1 MNRFTYKDV
10 NWKVYSN
17 VNNGTVLN
25 SLNTKEEYRSN
36 LFGFLHNTLGIMNY
50 TNKSGQIYYEIEET
64 DFGYT
69 MTINWISTKL
79 KSETTK
85 YYLDLLNNESKP
97 SDLTTDWRNA
107 IFDYLQRL
115 VNDCRK
121 VEYNFVQ
128 EAKEYKASLYCEI
141 TFENLYSYPKG
152 EDKTDENFE
161 VEAQSF
167 SVPHELLAD
176 LINEN
181 VAEALKYFGNDHQK
195 LFDILKPLE
204 GKEFFA
210 DFLIGATY
218 YMHLDM
224 PNKAYS
230 YLQRATKIAEVNGVQ
245 IPTLLLDFI
254 GSIEFQ
260 TLKNPEEAEQSFIKS
275 MLVGNEEAFLK
286 LAYLYLQQGQ
296 NDKKEIALSL
306 AKMGEQILP
315 YDENETHRLAGYHI
329 VASVYL
335 WNNEFGLA
343 EQAHTHFLKNKNWCE
358 EYSDIIKPYLLLA
371 IAYDN
376 VTFIT
381 NIITDYTFLTK
392 QFPAIFDVWH
402 FDTINPFDKRFKGEF
417 IEILKQVEL
426 TRKIYEI
433 KE

>member
-1 MNRFTYKDV
+1 MGVFTYNDV

-25 SLNTKEEYRSN
+25 ILNAKEEHRSN

-50 TNKSGQIYYEIEET
+50 TNKSGQIFYEIKEV

-69 MTINWISTKL
+69 MTLNWTSTKL

-85 YYLDLLNNESKP
+85 YYLDLLNNQSKP
-97 SDLTTDWRNA
+97 TDLTTDWRNA
-107 IFDYLQRL
+107 IFGYLQRL

-121 VEYNFVQ
+121 IDYNFVQ
-128 EAKEYKASLYCEI
+128 EAKEYKANLYCEI
-141 TFENLYSYPKG
+141 TYEKLYSFPKG
-152 EDKTDENFE
+152 EDKPDENFE
-161 VEAQSF
+161 VKAQRF

-181 VAEALKYFGNDHQK
+181 IEEALKYFGNDHQK

-204 GKEFFA
+204 SKEFLA

-218 YMHLDM
+218 FMYLDM

-230 YLQRATKIAEVNGVQ
+230 YFQRAIKIAEENRIQLPPV
-245 IPTLLLDFI
+245 LLDFI

-275 MLVGNEEAFLK
+275 MLIGNEEAFLK

-296 NDKKEIALSL
+296 NDKKEIALSF

-315 YDENETHRLAGYHI
+315 YDEDESHRLAGYHI

-335 WNNEFGLA
+335 WNEEFDLA
-343 EQAHTHFLKNKNWCE
+343 EQAHSYFLKNETWCE
-358 EYSDIIKPYLLLA
+358 EYADIIKPYLLLA

-376 VTFIT
+376 TNFIT
-381 NIITDYTFLTK
+381 NIITDYIFVTK
-392 QFPAIFDVWH
+392 KFPAIFDVWH
-402 FDTINPFDKRFKGEF
+402 FDTINPFDKRFKGDF
-417 IEILKQVEL
+417 IETLKLLEL
-426 TRKIYEI
+426 VKEMYKINN
-433 KE
+433 

>member
-1 MNRFTYKDV
+1 MNIFTYKDV

-25 SLNTKEEYRSN
+25 ILNAKEEHRSN

-50 TNKSGQIYYEIEET
+50 TNKRGQIFYEIKET
-64 DFGYT
+64 DFGYI
-69 MTINWISTKL
+69 MTINWTSTKL

-85 YYLDLLNNESKP
+85 YYLDLLNNQSKP
-97 SDLTTDWRNA
+97 TDLTTDWRNA
-107 IFDYLQRL
+107 IFGYLQRL

-121 VEYNFVQ
+121 VDYNFVQ
-128 EAKEYKASLYCEI
+128 ETKEYKASLYCEI
-141 TFENLYSYPKG
+141 TFEKLYSFPIG
-152 EDKTDENFE
+152 EDKPDENFQ
-161 VEAQSF
+161 VEAQRF
-167 SVPHELLAD
+167 SVPHDLLAD

-181 VAEALKYFGNDHQK
+181 VEEALKYFGSDHQK
-195 LFDILKPLE
+195 LFNILIPLE
-204 GKEFFA
+204 GKEFLA

-218 YMHLDM
+218 FMYLDM

-230 YLQRATKIAEVNGVQ
+230 YFQRAIKIAEENRIQLPPV
-245 IPTLLLDFI
+245 LLDFV

-260 TLKNPEEAEQSFIKS
+260 TLNNPEEAEQSFIKS

-315 YDENETHRLAGYHI
+315 YDEDETHRMAGYHI

-335 WNNEFGLA
+335 WNTEFDLA
-343 EQAHTHFLKNKNWCE
+343 EQAHSHFLKNETWCE
-358 EYSDIIKPYLLLA
+358 ENSDIIKPYLLLA

-376 VTFIT
+376 TNFIT

-392 QFPAIFDVWH
+392 KFPAFFDCWH
-402 FDTINPFDKRFKGEF
+402 FDTINPFDNRFKGDF
-417 IEILKQVEL
+417 IEVLKQIEL

-433 KE
+433 NE

>member
-1 MNRFTYKDV
+1 V

-25 SLNTKEEYRSN
+25 ILNAKEEHRSN

-50 TNKSGQIYYEIEET
+50 TNKSGQISYEIKET
-64 DFGYT
+64 DFGYI
-69 MTINWISTKL
+69 MTINWTSTKL

-85 YYLDLLNNESKP
+85 YYLDLLNNQSKP
-97 SDLTTDWRNA
+97 TDLTTDWRNT
-107 IFDYLQRL
+107 IFGYLQRL

-121 VEYNFVQ
+121 VDYNFVQ
-128 EAKEYKASLYCEI
+128 ETKEYKASLYCEI
-141 TFENLYSYPKG
+141 TFEKLYSFPKG
-152 EDKTDENFE
+152 EDKPDENFQF
-161 VEAQSF
+161 EAQRI

-181 VAEALKYFGNDHQK
+181 VEESLKYFGSDHQK
-195 LFDILKPLE
+195 LFNVLIPLE
-204 GKEFFA
+204 GKEFLA

-218 YMHLDM
+218 FMYLDM

-230 YLQRATKIAEVNGVQ
+230 YFQRAIKIAEENRIQLPPV
-245 IPTLLLDFI
+245 LLDFV

-260 TLKNPEEAEQSFIKS
+260 TLNNPEEAEQSFIKS

-296 NDKKEIALSL
+296 NDKKDIALSL

-315 YDENETHRLAGYHI
+315 YDEDETHRMAGYHI

-335 WNNEFGLA
+335 WNTEFDLA
-343 EQAHTHFLKNKNWCE
+343 EQAHSHFLRNETWCE
-358 EYSDIIKPYLLLA
+358 ENSDIIKPYLLLA

-376 VTFIT
+376 TNFIT

-392 QFPAIFDVWH
+392 KFPAIFDCWH
-402 FDTINPFDKRFKGEF
+402 FNTINPFDNRFKGDF
-417 IEILKQVEL
+417 IEVLKQIEL

-433 KE
+433 NE